1 MTKEQLGKLIT
12 EAALLKGEF
21 TLRSG
26 RKSNYYFDKYLFE
39 TKPEVL
45 RPLTKELA
53 KLLPPLDSFN
63 RLGGPELG
71 AVALTAALL
80 WKLTSRSSSSAK
92 RKSFTAQAR

>member
-71 AVALTAALL
+71 AVALTD
-80 WKLTSRSSSSAK
+80 RSFPVK
-92 RKSFTAQAR
+92 